1 MNKDLIIKNTE
12 NTLLTL
18 INAFKED
25 ENSKRIYL
33 NDFLNQSEKIL

>member
-12 NTLLTL
+12 NALLTL
-18 INAFKED
+18 INSFKED